1 MSTPLLSDR
10 EGYIWM
16 NGEFIA
22 WRTAT
27 VHVLTHSLHYSS
39 SVFEGERSYDGK
51 IVELEAHTERLL
63 RSAKTLGHRVNYSA
77 SQINE
82 ATRKLL
88 TLNNMIDGYVR
99 PLIWRDSEFQKI
111 ATPNQSNTNIM
122 IACWQFGEASK
133 KLTNNIVLS
142 KWIKPH
148 PHSIPPQCKSAG
160 SYQSMILALNDA
172 FDAGYD
178 DALLLDFNGFIAE
191 CTTTN
196 IFFVD
201 DQKRLITP
209 KPHNILSGITR
220 GLIARIATEEN
231 IEVIERD
238 ITATELGSFNECF
251 ATGTAAGVKAI
262 DSIDVS
268 GIKHKYMNSTILPKI
283 SSMYESFVRMK

>member
-1 MSTPLLSDR
+1 MTGHLLSDR
-10 EGYIWM
+10 EGYIWI
-16 NGEFIA
+16 NGEFVA

-39 SVFEGERSYDGK
+39 SVFEGERAYNGK

-63 RSAKTLGHRVNYSA
+63 RSAKTLGHNVNYSA

-99 PLIWRDSEFQKI
+99 PLVWRDSEFQKI
-111 ATPNQSNTNIM
+111 ATQNQSNTNIM
-122 IACWQFGEASK
+122 IACWQFGEK
-133 KLTNNIVLS
+133 NKNLTNNVILS

-201 DQKRLITP
+201 NQKRLITP
-209 KPHNILSGITR
+209 KPYNILSGITR
-220 GLIARIATEEN
+220 GIIIKLAKENN
-231 IEVIERD
+231 IEVIELD
-238 ITATELGSFNECF
+238 ITSTELCSFTECF

-262 DSIDVS
+262 DSIDS
-268 GIKHKYMNSTILPKI
+268 NGTKHKYVNSTILPMI
-283 SSMYESFVRMK
+283 SSMYESFVRKE